1 MSRRRV
7 FVLTTVVLLHG
18 LVLAAFWY
26 GRVELARHE
35 ESALVVT
42 LLSEPL
48 ATYGIKPPPMP
59 ARLIVSIPAVLV
71 DHLPAMPVPATEEA
85 TVTFMATSPAP
96 APAASAAAVT
106 QTLGTEL
113 AIQCPERTAPRYPPQ
128 AKRRR
133 EQGEVRLRVELDE
146 IGRIDSVSIVSS
158 SGSPRLDEAARTA
171 IESWRC
177 RPAQHDGQPVRA
189 VALQS
194 LAFVLERH

>member
-1 MSRRRV
+1 MFNRQV
-7 FVLTTVVLLHG
+7 FVMATVVLLHG
-18 LVLAAFWY
+18 LLLAAAWFA
-26 GRVELARHE
+26 RVELPRRH
-35 ESALVVT
+35 ESALTVAV
-42 LLSEPL
+42 LSEPIPTREL
-48 ATYGIKPPPMP
+48 EPTTRMP
-59 ARLIVSIPAVLV
+59 ARLPV
-71 DHLPAMPVPATEEA
+71 PVPAVFVDNLPAIQLPVVEEA
-85 TVTFMATSPAP
+85 PAPVTVTALP
-96 APAASAAAVT
+96 PAASAPAMT

-128 AKRRR
+128 AKRQR

-146 IGRIDSVSIVSS
+146 SGRIDRVTIVSS